1 MHLKSNKKKLEIN
14 CCDKCNY
21 HGISDN
27 RDCNQEL
34 THAHGSSNSTVKDF
48 ILFFVYENSRN
59 LSFTHVIDMAFL
71 LAMQLAIIK
80 KYFIE
85 TYVS

>member
-1 MHLKSNKKKLEIN
+1 MEIN
-14 CCDKCNY
+14 CCGKCNY

-27 RDCNQEL
+27 RDCKKEL
-34 THAHGSSNSTVKDF
+34 THAHGSSNSTKDY
-48 ILFFVYENSRN
+48 FFRENSRN

-71 LAMQLAIIK
+71 LAVQLPIVK

-85 TYVS
+85 IISSRS